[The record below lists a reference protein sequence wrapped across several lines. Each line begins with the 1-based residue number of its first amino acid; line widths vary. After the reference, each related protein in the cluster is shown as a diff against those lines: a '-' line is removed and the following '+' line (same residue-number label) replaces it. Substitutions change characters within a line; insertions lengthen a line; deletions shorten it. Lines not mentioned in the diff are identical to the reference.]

1 MTKLLFLALACVLFV
16 TSGAKAEDTPAVG
29 TQDPRMRYLAYNP
42 DQVVHLSTAVGA
54 TVVVTFGANET
65 VTAVAVSNSKD
76 LAALPRGNYLF
87 FKASKVLQP
96 QPVIVLT
103 ASDAGMR
110 RYVFSL
116 TTKTMSRLDKET
128 PDLYYSVQFTYPA
141 DAAAARRKETEQR
154 ELAGRL
160 RAQTQYQH
168 RAQDLL
174 DQPTA
179 TGVPGA
185 KNWNYVAQGN
195 RSLGP
200 LEVFDNG
207 STTTFRF
214 PGNVRVPSIYVVNPD
229 GKEATANYSVKGDYV
244 EVASV
249 AREWR
254 LRDGHTVLCI
264 WNKAYDAIGRKTGT
278 GTVRPDV
285 MRVLKGARR

>member
-1 MTKLLFLALACVLFV
+1 MTKNLFLGLVCILFV
-16 TSGAKAEDTPAVG
+16 TSGAKAEDTPAAG
-29 TQDPRMRYLAYNP
+29 KLDPRMRYLAYNP
-42 DQVVHLSTAVGA
+42 DEVVHLSTAVGA
-54 TVVVTFGANET
+54 TLVVTFGSNET

-116 TTKTMSRLDKET
+116 ATKTMSRLDKEQ

-141 DAAAARRKETEQR
+141 DIAAARRKEAEQR
-154 ELAGRL
+154 DLVDRM
-160 RAQTQYQH
+160 RAQAQYQR
-168 RAQDLL
+168 RAEDLL
-174 DQPTA
+174 ERQT
-179 TGVPGA
+179 TGGGPGA
-185 KNWNYVAQGN
+185 KNWSYVAQGD
-195 RSLGP
+195 RSLLP
-200 LEVFDNG
+200 VEVFDNG
-207 STTTFRF
+207 FSTTFRF
-214 PGNVRVPSIYVVNPD
+214 PGNVRVPSIYVINPD

-244 EVASV
+244 EVGSV
-249 AREWR
+249 SREWR

-264 WNKAYDAIGRKTGT
+264 WNKAYDAVGQKPGT

-285 MRVLKGARR
+285 VRVLKEPR